1 MDNPTVSDQTPVV
14 TPSGYSPSVPI
25 TLYREITA
33 ELQNSKSSINSLK
46 AQNQE
51 LLQQN
56 QQLRR
61 ELNNVIQATIQLQA
75 AIHSAQKLNL
85 TEGSLSAIAANVS
98 QPSAEASIKIPK
110 ILSAPSSVQS
120 EPIPQSYQRTQE
132 GVSVSLPNMKE
143 PLSSEISEQLFT
155 EQTEGYLK
163 PNSNSQR
170 PELNGWWLIISIL
183 LIVFAAFGAGYW
195 IVRPILQQR

>member
-14 TPSGYSPSVPI
+14 TPSGYSSSVPI

-33 ELQNSKSSINSLK
+33 ELQNSKSSLNALK
-46 AQNQE
+46 AQNQQ

-61 ELNNVIQATIQLQA
+61 ELNNVIQATAQLQTA
-75 AIHSAQKLNL
+75 VNSAQKLNS
-85 TEGSLSAIAANVS
+85 TEGAMSAVTANIPQS
-98 QPSAEASIKIPK
+98 SPEPTIKIPK
-110 ILSAPSSVQS
+110 IISAPTSVKT
-120 EPIPQSYQRTQE
+120 EPIPHPLPRTQE
-132 GVSVSLPNMKE
+132 SNSISLPNMKK
-143 PLSSEISEQLFT
+143 PISQEISEELFT

-163 PNSNSQR
+163 PNSSSQR
-170 PELNGWWLIISIL
+170 PELNGWWLIVSIL
-183 LIVFAAFGAGYW
+183 LIIFAAFGMGYW